1 MALSYH
7 IPPFSR
13 KPKLWYT
20 YRMAKKRTDLK
31 IPYGVSDFRTIR
43 NEGLYY
49 VDKTEYLAQMEARD
63 RFIFFVRPRRFGKS
77 LFISMLENYYDLN
90 RKKEFKKLFG
100 DLWIGSHPTENA
112 NRFMTLKLDFSKVG
126 GTGKAL
132 ERAFEEHV
140 GKQLDDMVSRYPSC
154 FDADFRAA
162 FTGQTATAKILDVVN
177 KARREGIPLYLIID
191 EYDNFTNQ
199 MIRAVGVTD
208 YRKITHGTGFYRNWF
223 KKFKGD
229 FDRIFMT
236 GVSPVTMD
244 DLTSGFNIATNLSLD
259 ADCNATLG
267 FSEAEVLKMFSDFKG
282 TGKFTCG
289 DPAKIVS
296 SIKPWY
302 DGYCFAERKVD
313 KESVFN
319 SDMTLYYLKGLVE
332 TGEPPKNMVDANIKT
347 DYEKLK
353 TISDLQRIVFKMEPL
368 EALPMTEQAVAKG
381 GIQFPLVESFPAED
395 IIKPENFR
403 SLFFYYGLLSMVD
416 WKNGRPVFGVPN
428 GCVEKQIYGYL
439 RTRYFPPTKSFLDW
453 DDAAFAFSYEGKWRE
468 FFELVAKNFKETTP
482 IRGGIDGEVRLQGYF
497 QCEMGHLP
505 QFITCPEPEMSHG
518 NCDFFLFPER
528 TYYGDVPHS
537 YIVEF
542 KHVKAGAK
550 KAELEAQRTEGIKQ
564 LKNYAKD
571 KKVPALAKGTTLHLI
586 LVQYR
591 GPAMSNC
598 ELVAE
603 KKF

>member
-1 MALSYH
+1 
-7 IPPFSR
+7 
-13 KPKLWYT
+13 
-20 YRMAKKRTDLK
+20 MAKKRTDLK

-100 DLWIGSHPTENA
+100 DLWIGKHPTENA

-126 GTGKAL
+126 GTGEAL
-132 ERAFEEHV
+132 QESFERHINDQLIGMVARYAALFEA
-140 GKQLDDMVSRYPSC
+140 KTLKS
-154 FDADFRAA
+154 FDALHVESKL
-162 FTGQTATAKILDVVN
+162 ATVVN
-177 KARREGIPLYLIID
+177 RSRLIGVPLYLVID

-208 YRKITHGTGFYRNWF
+208 YRKITHGAGFYRNWF

-259 ADCNATLG
+259 AYCNATLG
-267 FSEAEVLKMFSDFKG
+267 FSTAEVQKMFSDFKG
-282 TGKFTCG
+282 AGRFTRG
-289 DPAKIVS
+289 DPAAIVE

-302 DGYCFAERKVD
+302 DGYCFAKKKVGE
-313 KESVFN
+313 ESVFN
-319 SDMTLYYLKGLVE
+319 SDMTLYYLKSLVE
-332 TGEPPKNMVDANIKT
+332 SGEPPENMVDANIKT
-347 DYEKLK
+347 DYDKLK
-353 TISDLQRIVFKMEPL
+353 TISDLQRTVFKMEPL
-368 EALPMTEQAVAKG
+368 EALPMTEQAIAKG

-403 SLFFYYGLLSMVD
+403 SLFFYYGLLSMVG

-428 GCVEKQIYGYL
+428 GCVEKQIFGYL
-439 RTRYFPPTKSFLDW
+439 RTRYFPPAKSFLDW
-453 DDAAFAFSYEGKWRE
+453 DDAAFAFAYEGKWRE

-482 IRGGIDGEVRLQGYF
+482 IRGGIDGEVRMQGYF

-505 QFITCPEPEMSHG
+505 QFITCPELEMSHG

-537 YIVEF
+537 FIVEF
-542 KHVKAGAK
+542 KYLKKGAK

>member
-1 MALSYH
+1 
-7 IPPFSR
+7 
-13 KPKLWYT
+13 
-20 YRMAKKRTDLK
+20 MAKKRTDLK
-31 IPYGVSDFRTIR
+31 IPYGIMDFRRLRT
-43 NEGLYY
+43 EGYYY
-49 VDKTEYLAQMEARD
+49 VDKTQHLAQLEARD
-63 RFIFFVRPRRFGKS
+63 SFIFFVRPRRFGKS

-90 RKKEFKKLFG
+90 RKKEFKRLFG
-100 DLWIGSHPTENA
+100 DLWIGKHPTENA

-132 ERAFEEHV
+132 ERAFEQHISDA
-140 GKQLDDMVSRYPSC
+140 LDAFIRRYPECYDEQFLAS
-154 FDADFRAA
+154 FGSRRTDSKFASVVYRA
-162 FTGQTATAKILDVVN
+162 KEKN
-177 KARREGIPLYLIID
+177 IPLYLTID

-208 YRKITHGTGFYRNWF
+208 YRKITHGAGFYRNWF

-259 ADCNATLG
+259 AYCNATLG
-267 FSEAEVLKMFSDFKG
+267 FSEAEVLKMYSDFKG
-282 TGKFTCG
+282 TGRFTHG
-289 DPAKIVS
+289 DPAEIVK

-302 DGYCFAERKVD
+302 DGYCFAERRVG

-319 SDMTLYYLKGLVE
+319 SDMTLYYLKSLVE
-332 TGEPPKNMVDANIKT
+332 TGKPPKNMVDANIKT
-347 DYEKLK
+347 DYEKLR
-353 TISDLQRIVFKMEPL
+353 TISDLQRVVFKMEPL

-381 GIQFPLVESFPAED
+381 GIQFPLVESFPAEA

-403 SLFFYYGLLSMVD
+403 SLFFYYGLLSMA
-416 WKNGRPVFGVPN
+416 GRRMGATVYAVPN
-428 GCVEKQIYGYL
+428 ACVEKQIYGYL
-439 RTRYFPPTKSFLDW
+439 RDRYFPPTKSFLDW
-453 DDAAFAFSYEGKWRE
+453 DAVAQSFAYEGNWRK

-482 IRGGIDGEVRLQGYF
+482 IRGGIDGEVRMQGYF

-505 QFITCPEPEMSHG
+505 QFITCPELEMSHG

-542 KHVKAGAK
+542 KYLKKGAK
-550 KAELEAQRTEGIKQ
+550 KAELGAQRAEGIKQ

-603 KKF
+603 KNF

>member
-1 MALSYH
+1 
-7 IPPFSR
+7 
-13 KPKLWYT
+13 
-20 YRMAKKRTDLK
+20 MAKKRTDLK

-77 LFISMLENYYDLN
+77 LFISMMESYYDLN
-90 RKKEFKKLFG
+90 RKKDFKKLFG
-100 DLWIGSHPTENA
+100 DLWIGKHPTENA

-126 GTGKAL
+126 GTGKEL
-132 ERAFEEHV
+132 ERAFEAHI
-140 GKQLDDMVSRYPSC
+140 GKMLDDMVLRYPSC
-154 FDADFRAA
+154 FDAEFRAA
-162 FTGQTATAKILDVVN
+162 FAGQSASDKLVDVLN
-177 KARREGIPLYLIID
+177 KSRREGIPLYLIID

-199 MIRAVGVTD
+199 MIRASGVTD
-208 YRKITHGTGFYRNWF
+208 YREITHGAGFYRNWF
-223 KKFKGD
+223 KKFKGE

-236 GVSPVTMD
+236 GVSPVTLD

-267 FSEAEVLKMFSDFKG
+267 FSEAEVLRMFTDFKG
-282 TGKFTCG
+282 TGRFTRG
-289 DPAKIVS
+289 DPAAIVE

-302 DGYCFAERKVD
+302 DGYCFAKKKVGV
-313 KESVFN
+313 ECVFN
-319 SDMTLYYLKGLVE
+319 SDMTLYYLKSLVE
-332 TGEPPKNMVDANIKT
+332 TGEPPENMVDANIKT

-353 TISDLQRIVFKMEPL
+353 TISDLQRAVFKMEPL

-381 GIQFPLVESFPAED
+381 GIQFPLVESFPAEA
-395 IIKPENFR
+395 IIKPENFH
-403 SLFFYYGLLSMVD
+403 SLFFYYGLLSMADRKMGEIVYA
-416 WKNGRPVFGVPN
+416 VPN
-428 GCVEKQIYGYL
+428 ACVEKQIFGYL
-439 RTRYFPPTKSFLDW
+439 RDRYFPPEKSWLEW
-453 DDAAFAFSYEGKWRE
+453 NAAARAFAYEGKWRE

-505 QFITCPEPEMSHG
+505 QFITCPELEMSHG

-528 TYYGDVPHS
+528 TYYGDAPHS

-542 KHVKAGAK
+542 KYLKKGANKAD
-550 KAELEAQRTEGIKQ
+550 LEAQRAEGVKQ

-571 KKVPALAKGTTLHLI
+571 KKVPALSKGTTLHLI

-591 GPAMSNC
+591 GPAMANC
-598 ELVAE
+598 ELVGE
-603 KKF
+603 KRYL